1 MCVCVCVY
9 DACVTVMPACSA
21 CVCMTCVCMGSA
33 ERRGRGAF
41 ASEQSEVPCRD
52 DLRGDSARAQ
62 LNKGLADSPCSI

>member
-1 MCVCVCVY
+1 MALGVHALGTR
-9 DACVTVMPACSA
+9 DSTVSKARWPLA
-21 CVCMTCVCMGSA
+21 A